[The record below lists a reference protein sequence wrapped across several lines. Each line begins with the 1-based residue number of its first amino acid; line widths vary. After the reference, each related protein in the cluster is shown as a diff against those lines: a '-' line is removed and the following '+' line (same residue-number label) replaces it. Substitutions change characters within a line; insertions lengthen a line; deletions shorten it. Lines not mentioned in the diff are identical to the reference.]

1 MRGPNHQCVIQDSR
15 NSSNVGSD
23 AIHTLFYSA
32 SSSSQV
38 NFAPSSPGKG
48 FGPDGGGRGGVSG
61 SDHPETDSEAAS
73 EAPRTSVVYD
83 REDRGI
89 DKAEN
94 VCRVCCGSAVGRQAS
109 HGRDE
114 EASGLSSQSVQT
126 ILVAYISVSFK
137 ISQAMD

>member
-1 MRGPNHQCVIQDSR
+1 MRSILYSTLPHPLTLLHLPERVLDQMVVVEGVLLA
-15 NSSNVGSD
+15 SD
-23 AIHTLFYSA
+23 L
-32 SSSSQV
+32 
-38 NFAPSSPGKG
+38 
-48 FGPDGGGRGGVSG
+48 
-61 SDHPETDSEAAS
+61 PETDSEAAS
-73 EAPRTSVVYD
+73 EVLRTSVVYD

-109 HGRDE
+109 HGSDE